1 MRFRTVTRLETS
13 QTNRAGHDGSRDIV
27 DVDLKRR
34 TISLFTRVVFELFQH
49 GSGAHRHADPSQLHH
64 TIRVA
69 RGSARDLG
77 HELHVRRVHG
87 RQPTLLVARLRESPR
102 RRRD

>member
-1 MRFRTVTRLETS
+1 MRFQTVTRLETS
-13 QTNRAGHDGSRDIV
+13 QTSRAGHLRGIII

-34 TISLFTRVVFELFQH
+34 TISLFTRIVFELFQH
-49 GSGAHRHADPSQLHH
+49 GSGAHRHANSSQLHH

-69 RGSARDLG
+69 RGRACDLG
-77 HELHVRRVHG
+77 HELHVRRVYG
-87 RQPTLLVARLRESPR
+87 LNPTLLVARLRESTR